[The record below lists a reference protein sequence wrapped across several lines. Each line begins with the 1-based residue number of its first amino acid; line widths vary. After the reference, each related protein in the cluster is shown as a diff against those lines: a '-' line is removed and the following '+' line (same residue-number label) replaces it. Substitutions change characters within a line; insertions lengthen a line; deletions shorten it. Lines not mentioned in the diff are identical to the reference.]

1 MERPTVRSYSIRGSR
16 ITVAQ
21 RQAKTALQIVHG
33 IEFKQEIID
42 LKAIFPKAHKVIME
56 IGFGMGEA
64 TAIIAKNHPDNAY
77 IAVDVHPPGI
87 GKLLSRIDEDK
98 LSNVKVIED
107 VDVHPPGIGKLLSR
121 IDEDKLANVKVIE
134 DDVHVVLQHM
144 FADHCLDGIHL
155 FFPDPWPK
163 KKHHKRRIVNDGF
176 LQLIHPKLKKGG
188 FIHIATDWVPYA
200 TSIQE
205 VFSNSDLFAGGVIPK
220 PEWRPVTRFEDQGID
235 KDHAVNDMYYVAQ

>member
-21 RQAKTALQIVHG
+21 RQAKTALQMVHG

-42 LKAIFPKAHKVIME
+42 LKAIFPKANKVIME

-107 VDVHPPGIGKLLSR
+107 
-121 IDEDKLANVKVIE
+121 
-134 DDVHVVLQHM
+134 DVHVVLQHM

-155 FFPDPWPK
+155 YFPDPWPK
-163 KKHHKRRIVNDGF
+163 KKHNKRRIVNDGF

>member
-21 RQAKTALQIVHG
+21 RQAKTALQMVHG

-42 LKAIFPKAHKVIME
+42 LKAIFPKANKVIME

-107 VDVHPPGIGKLLSR
+107 
-121 IDEDKLANVKVIE
+121 
-134 DDVHVVLQHM
+134 DVHVVLQHM

-163 KKHHKRRIVNDGF
+163 KKHNKRRIVNDGF
-176 LQLIHPKLKKGG
+176 LKLIHPKLKKGG

-200 TSIQE
+200 ISIQE
-205 VFSNSDLFAGGVIPK
+205 VFSHSDLFAGGVIPK

>member
-21 RQAKTALQIVHG
+21 RQAKTALQKVHG

-42 LKAIFPKAHKVIME
+42 LKAMFPKADKIIME

-107 VDVHPPGIGKLLSR
+107 
-121 IDEDKLANVKVIE
+121 
-134 DDVHVVLQHM
+134 DVHVVLEHM

-163 KKHHKRRIVNDGF
+163 KKHHKRRIVNESF
-176 LQLIHPKLKKGG
+176 LRLIHPKIKKGG

>member
-21 RQAKTALQIVHG
+21 RQAKTALQMVHG

-42 LKAIFPKAHKVIME
+42 LKAIFPKANKVIME

-64 TAIIAKNHPDNAY
+64 TAIIAKNHPENAY

-87 GKLLSRIDEDK
+87 GKLLSRIDEEK
-98 LSNVKVIED
+98 LT
-107 VDVHPPGIGKLLSR
+107 
-121 IDEDKLANVKVIE
+121 NVKVIE
-134 DDVHVVLQHM
+134 DDVHVVLEHM
-144 FADHCLDGIHL
+144 FADQSLDGIHL
-155 FFPDPWPK
+155 YFPDPWPK
-163 KKHHKRRIVNDGF
+163 KKHNKRRIVNDGF

-200 TSIQE
+200 IAIQE
-205 VFSNSDLFAGGVIPK
+205 VFSKSDLFAGGVIPK

-235 KDHAVNDMYYVAQ
+235 KDHAVNDMYYVVK

>member
-21 RQAKTALQIVHG
+21 RQAKTALQKVHG

-42 LKAIFPKAHKVIME
+42 LKAIFPKADKIIME

-107 VDVHPPGIGKLLSR
+107 
-121 IDEDKLANVKVIE
+121 
-134 DDVHVVLQHM
+134 DVHVVLEHM
-144 FADHCLDGIHL
+144 FADQSLDGIHL

-163 KKHHKRRIVNDGF
+163 KKHHKRRIVNESF
-176 LQLIHPKLKKGG
+176 LQLIHPKIKKGG

>member
-42 LKAIFPKAHKVIME
+42 LKAIFPKANKVIME

-64 TAIIAKNHPDNAY
+64 TAIIAKNHPENAY

-98 LSNVKVIED
+98 LS
-107 VDVHPPGIGKLLSR
+107 
-121 IDEDKLANVKVIE
+121 NVKVIE

-163 KKHHKRRIVNDGF
+163 KKHNKRRIVNDGF
-176 LQLIHPKLKKGG
+176 LKLIHPKLKKGG

-200 TSIQE
+200 ISIQE
-205 VFSNSDLFAGGVIPK
+205 VFSHSDLFAGGVIPK

>member
-21 RQAKTALQIVHG
+21 RQAKTALQMVHG

-42 LKAIFPKAHKVIME
+42 LKAIFPKANKVIME

-64 TAIIAKNHPDNAY
+64 TAIIAKNHPENAY

-87 GKLLSRIDEDK
+87 GKLLSRIDEEK
-98 LSNVKVIED
+98 LT
-107 VDVHPPGIGKLLSR
+107 
-121 IDEDKLANVKVIE
+121 NVKVIE
-134 DDVHVVLQHM
+134 DDVHVVLEHM
-144 FADHCLDGIHL
+144 FADQSLDGIHL
-155 FFPDPWPK
+155 YFPDPWPK
-163 KKHHKRRIVNDGF
+163 KKHNKRRIVNDGF
-176 LQLIHPKLKKGG
+176 LQLIHPKLKKAG

-200 TSIQE
+200 IAIQE
-205 VFSNSDLFAGGVIPK
+205 VFSKSDLFAGGVIPK

-235 KDHAVNDMYYVAQ
+235 KDHAVNDMYYTAQ